1 MTTSVVGRK
10 CAFSEKMSDDSAAS
24 NGGGDSPA
32 AAVPTCTISLKVKGG
47 RGIQTADRPTPST
60 TVSLSLWTDESID
73 STEQKDTSTPSYSI
87 DLVREVTADS
97 DTVAKLLANPLKIT
111 IKEKVDK
118 GKAGIETQTR
128 GTVTLPWN
136 DLIFWKEQSEADEM
150 AGLVSRKGWVPV
162 EGCDGGELEV
172 EISMPERIVSSE
184 VLSQL
189 NVLTLTVHALH
200 NLPTTWCVGEGGDAA
215 AANSTF
221 AHKLTFSLP
230 SSFGQETCH
239 EVSSFTLI
247 PPKPAAEGDDP
258 STAAGEC
265 LSAGEFSASTFLN
278 SSASHNLIAAIKARK
293 PIPFEISRFLKSGAA
308 WPYTRRYKGVANIS
322 LTPLLVPGTTSAEL
336 QGNVKPAEDA
346 HGALTAEETALITAA
361 TDPKSKK
368 APDFKPEAEPD
379 AEAPHHYDAAS
390 TQLRISISLINP
402 LVPKPPE
409 PPKPLPRVQ
418 DLIQVRTLNK
428 VKPPEAPSE
437 AFSAAVRTIV
447 DEIAMEFGR
456 MFLLDSAEPLT
467 VDGHKDRRQQ
477 LAFHLNT
484 SGQYFQFKERLK
496 EASLRIIRENF
507 TKDKDQ
513 TPEQVKE
520 LVTSVYTSLTKL
532 LNKTLNDKF
541 APGKQAPPDPAA
553 TAQRIKDCR
562 AWAEE
567 AEMVGNY
574 SKALQM
580 CAQCVVLDG
589 DSCELWYTY
598 GALCMRRNDLA
609 KAEECFRA
617 ALAICPTDL
626 NTLTA
631 YGSLLMIRE
640 KPPQAKVFFVAAV
653 EGNPASFLAWAA
665 LGLFYEMEGDD
676 AERRKCTKK
685 VLQMEAET
693 GAVKRSMYIRA
704 ADYLVTIKATQM
716 VERALAEEMNHNGT
730 SVDLLLLLARTYLEV
745 LDIPRARGYLEDI
758 LTNHDKKNGP
768 ALCMMGHTYYIDK
781 RVREAISSYEK
792 CLALR
797 HAHVEAKELYQLG
810 CLYLQTQKFYEAAD
824 IFSRGCTFKSSAEMW
839 LGLGKALFLRN
850 ELAQA
855 ETALAE
861 ANVIDSHN
869 PEVWA
874 WLALTALR
882 SNNINEAQAAFTEAI
897 KNNLELPVLYR
908 DIGRG
913 FLKAGQVAVAEQSI
927 KRAIAMLPEDALC
940 QKLLGDCLAEQVLMK
955 MPSFVRSE
963 VHALC

>member
-1 MTTSVVGRK
+1 M
-10 CAFSEKMSDDSAAS
+10 ADDSATNS
-24 NGGGDSPA
+24 GGGEAEAPA
-32 AAVPTCTISLKVKGG
+32 AAEPTCSISVKIKGG

-60 TVSLSLWTDESID
+60 TLSFSFWTDELIESA
-73 STEQKDTSTPSYSI
+73 EQKDSAAPNYGV
-87 DLVREVTADS
+87 DVVREVPAHA
-97 DTVAKLLANPLKIT
+97 DTVAKLLANPLKLT
-111 IKEKVDK
+111 IKDKVDK
-118 GKAGIETQTR
+118 GKAGIEVQTR
-128 GTVTLPWN
+128 GTATLPWHE
-136 DLIFWKEQSEADEM
+136 LIFWKEQSEADEM
-150 AGLVSRKGWVPV
+150 AGLVSRRGWVPV
-162 EGCDGGELEV
+162 DGCDGGELEV
-172 EISMPERIVSSE
+172 EIVMPERIVSSE
-184 VLSQL
+184 VLAQL

-200 NLPTTWCVGEGGDAA
+200 NLPSTWCAGEGGDAA

-230 SSFGQETCH
+230 SSSGQEAGH
-239 EVSSFTLI
+239 EVTSFTLL
-247 PPKPAAEGDDP
+247 PPKPAVEGDA
-258 STAAGEC
+258 SSAAVEEC
-265 LSAGEFSASTFLN
+265 LSAGDFAASTFLDAA
-278 SSASHNLIAAIKARK
+278 ASHKLIAAIKARK
-293 PIPFEISRFLKSGAA
+293 PIPFEISRSLKSGAA
-308 WPYTRRYKGVANIS
+308 WPYTRRYKGVAGIS
-322 LTPLLVPGTTSAEL
+322 LAPLLVPGTTSAGL
-336 QGNVKPAEDA
+336 HGRVKPAEDA
-346 HGALTAEETALITAA
+346 TGALTADETALITAA

-379 AEAPHHYDAAS
+379 ADAAHYYDAAG

-402 LVPKPPE
+402 LVAKAPE

-418 DLIQVRTLNK
+418 DLIEVRTLNK
-428 VKPPEAPSE
+428 VKPPAAPAE
-437 AFSAAVRTIV
+437 GFSAAVRDIV
-447 DEIAMEFGR
+447 DEMAMEFGR
-456 MFLLDSAEPLT
+456 MFLLDCAEPLT
-467 VDGHKDRRQQ
+467 AEGHKERRQQ

-513 TPEQVKE
+513 TAEQAKE
-520 LVTSVYTSLTKL
+520 LVTSVYTMLMKL
-532 LNKTLNDKF
+532 VNKTLNDKF

-589 DSCELWYTY
+589 DSCELWYAY
-598 GALCMRRNDLA
+598 GALCMRRNDFA
-609 KAEECFRA
+609 KAEECFRS
-617 ALAICPTDL
+617 ALAICPTDEH
-626 NTLTA
+626 TLVA

-653 EGNPASFLAWAA
+653 EGNPTSFLAYAA

-676 AERRKCTKK
+676 MQRRKCTKK

-693 GAVKRSMYIRA
+693 GAAKRSMYIRA
-704 ADYLVTIKATQM
+704 ADFLVTIQATQM

-730 SVDLLLLLARTYLEV
+730 SVELLLLLARTYLEV

-758 LTNHDKKNGP
+758 LANHDKKNGP
-768 ALCMMGHTYYIDK
+768 ALCMMGHTYFIDK

-824 IFSRGCTFKSSAEMW
+824 TFSRGCTFKSSAEMW

-869 PEVWA
+869 AEVWA

-882 SNNINEAQAAFTEAI
+882 SNNINEAQASFTEAI
-897 KNNLELPVLYR
+897 KNNLELPMLYR

-927 KRAIAMLPEDALC
+927 KRALAMLPEDAVC
-940 QKLLGDCLAEQVLMK
+940 QKLLGDCLAEQV
-955 MPSFVRSE
+955 R
-963 VHALC
+963 ADDC

>member
-1 MTTSVVGRK
+1 MQNLLRCLARKYSFVGNM
-10 CAFSEKMSDDSAAS
+10 ADDSAAS
-24 NGGGDSPA
+24 TGGGDSPA
-32 AAVPTCTISLKVKGG
+32 VAVPTCSISLKIKGG
-47 RGIQTADRPTPST
+47 RGIQTADRPTPT
-60 TVSLSLWTDESID
+60 TTLTLSFWTEESIE
-73 STEQKDTSTPSYSI
+73 SAEQKDTNTPSYSI
-87 DLVREVTADS
+87 DLVREVPADS
-97 DTVAKLLANPLKIT
+97 NTVAKLLANPLKMT
-111 IKEKVDK
+111 IKDKVDK
-118 GKAGIETQTR
+118 GKSGIEIQTR

-150 AGLVSRKGWVPV
+150 AGLVSRKAWVPV
-162 EGCDGGELEV
+162 DGCDGGELDI
-172 EISMPERIVSSE
+172 EIVMPERIVSAE
-184 VLSQL
+184 VLAQL
-189 NVLTLTVHALH
+189 NVLTLTVHAIH

-221 AHKLTFSLP
+221 THKLTFSLP
-230 SSFGQETCH
+230 SSSGQEIGH
-239 EVSSFTLI
+239 EVTSFTLV
-247 PPKPAAEGDDP
+247 PSKPAAEGDDP
-258 STAAGEC
+258 SSAVGEF
-265 LSAGEFSASTFLN
+265 LSAGDFSASTFLDL
-278 SSASHNLIAAIKARK
+278 SASQNLIAAIKARK
-293 PIPFEISRFLKSGAA
+293 PIPFEISRSLKSGAA

-322 LTPLLVPGTTSAEL
+322 LAPLLVPGTFSAVL
-336 QGNVKPAEDA
+336 QGRVKPAEDA
-346 HGALTAEETALITAA
+346 LGALTAEETALITAA

-368 APDFKPEAEPD
+368 APDFKPEAEAD
-379 AEAPHHYDAAS
+379 SEAPHSYDAAS
-390 TQLRISISLINP
+390 TQLRVSISLINP

-418 DLIQVRTLNK
+418 DLIEVRTLNK
-428 VKPPEAPSE
+428 IKPPEAPSE

-456 MFLLDSAEPLT
+456 MFLLDSAEPLNA
-467 VDGHKDRRQQ
+467 DGHKERRQQ

-520 LVTSVYTSLTKL
+520 LVTSVYTTLMKL

-589 DSCELWYTY
+589 DSCELWYAY
-598 GALCMRRNDLA
+598 GTLCMRRNDLA

-626 NTLTA
+626 NTLIA

-665 LGLFYEMEGDD
+665 LGLFYEMEGNDS
-676 AERRKCTKK
+676 ERRKCTKK
-685 VLQMEAET
+685 VLQMESET

-745 LDIPRARGYLEDI
+745 LDIPRARGYLEDV
-758 LTNHDKKNGP
+758 LANHDKKNGP
-768 ALCMMGHTYYIDK
+768 ALCMMGHTYFIDK

-882 SNNINEAQAAFTEAI
+882 SNNIKEAQAAFTEAI

-913 FLKAGQVAVAEQSI
+913 FLKAGQVSVAEQSI

-940 QKLLGDCLAEQVLMK
+940 QKLLGDCLAEQV
-955 MPSFVRSE
+955 
-963 VHALC
+963 